1 MIGVA
6 LVEYLLSQDC
16 EVTGLVRPHSEHISR
31 LPKHAN
37 LRIVE
42 HELAS
47 IYQLSVLLEH
57 DYDIM
62 YHLAWAN
69 TGVGRDKDVL
79 GQIENIKLSLDALE
93 LCSRIGCSTFVGA
106 GSQAEYG
113 PKTDGPIGRNS
124 TEEPVTT
131 YGICKS
137 AAGKLVS
144 YRGAELGIRCFWPRI
159 FSIFGQ
165 YDRSSSLI
173 SHTVQCLKD
182 NKTLQL
188 TKGTQI
194 WDYLYAADAAIALW
208 LIGEKGIVGKKYCI
222 GSGIGRPLHEYIDFI
237 RSQIKSTSE
246 IRFGDIPFDENSVMY
261 LVADIEELME
271 DTGFSPDYTFER
283 GIRDMLEKKH

>member
-1 MIGVA
+1 M
-6 LVEYLLSQDC
+6 Q
-16 EVTGLVRPHSEHISR
+16 TF
-31 LPKHAN
+31 
-37 LRIVE
+37 RIVE